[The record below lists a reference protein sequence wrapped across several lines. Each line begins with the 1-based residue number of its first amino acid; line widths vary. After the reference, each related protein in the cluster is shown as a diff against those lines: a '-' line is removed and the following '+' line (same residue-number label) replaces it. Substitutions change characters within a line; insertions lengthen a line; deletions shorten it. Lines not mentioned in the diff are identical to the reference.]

1 MMLIFAK
8 AAYDAGKYFGLTY
21 DEIIAYGAV
30 GFLFFGAFAPLAA
43 HLSDKISRSFL
54 MIVYHFGI
62 GLSSILAAAA
72 TPIFPN
78 TPFIPILT
86 PLFLFFDKSIVMPT
100 G

>member
-8 AAYDAGKYFGLTY
+8 AAYDAGKYFGFTY
-21 DEIIAYGAV
+21 DEIIAYGAA

-62 GLSSILAAAA
+62 GISSILAALSAN
-72 TPIFPN
+72 IW
-78 TPFIPILT
+78 
-86 PLFLFFDKSIVMPT
+86 FLSLIHI
-100 G
+100 

>member
-21 DEIIAYGAV
+21 DEIIAYGAI

-54 MIVYHFGI
+54 
-62 GLSSILAAAA
+62 
-72 TPIFPN
+72 
-78 TPFIPILT
+78 
-86 PLFLFFDKSIVMPT
+86 
-100 G
+100 